1 MTETF
6 FPTSAPAGLENLTP
20 SYDELS
26 TENSRLNA
34 QIATVTRNWDS
45 ARTQAQDLQRKIDN
59 AAGVI
64 RDYYSENGELT
75 DELTDIARM
84 LDIPLTK
91 EICGTATFSISW
103 TAQVPL
109 DFDPDDLEIS
119 FSAECDTYEAE
130 DFDYNEDDT
139 TVEAEDSY

>member
-26 TENSRLNA
+26 TENARLNA
-34 QIATVTRNWDS
+34 QIATVTRNHEY
-45 ARTQAQDLQRKIDN
+45 AREQANDLQRKIAN
-59 AAGVI
+59 VAGVI
-64 RDYYSENGELT
+64 ADYYSENGELT

>member
-1 MTETF
+1 MSETF
-6 FPTSAPAGLENLTP
+6 FPTSAQEDMPNDRVDLIITI
-20 SYDELS
+20 D
-26 TENSRLNA
+26 RLNE
-34 QIATVTRNWDS
+34 QLSLMTRNYEFWSDK
-45 ARTQAQDLQRKIDN
+45 AKDLQRKIDN

-64 RDYYSENGELT
+64 RDYYSENGEML
-75 DELTDIARM
+75 DELKDIATY

-109 DFDPDDLEIS
+109 DFEADDFEIC